1 MPRTKIFERYLS
13 ILGIEP
19 EEPSHDH
26 LRRLVRAQL
35 VRVPFEN
42 ISKLY
47 LKKTRDASFIPS
59 LEEYLDGIER
69 FNFGGTCYANNPY
82 FAKLLHHCGY
92 DVDLCS
98 ADMTKPDVHVVS
110 MVHLEGREYLV
121 DVGYGAP
128 FYAPIPLDLIREQEI
143 PWGENRYV
151 LHPRDEQG
159 RSRMDQY
166 RDGELVH
173 SYLAKPEPRE
183 IGDFAEMFTALYLS
197 GLATPKDLGSMYNGS
212 MPAAAGTWVNQSA
225 ALAVEPLTSGFWQVA
240 IAVDAL
246 ELIDGAYESAGIQY
260 FELTVAEKTPY
271 PVAVSA
277 PARIPPPANV
287 GEDGASD
294 FTGTVPSDQ
303 AAAVSHFVNGYL
315 TGQEDIA
322 RYVTPT
328 ARIQLF
334 AEPPY
339 ASATITSLGS
349 DELGNVTV
357 AVSAVTNGGAMHPL
371 QYTVAL
377 SFEAGVWE
385 VADLTSVVGLE

>member
-183 IGDFAEMFTALYLS
+183 IGDFAEVIRHSYTDAATFMNVVVVERFLPGRSLRFQNFDLRESTLDATTFTRLTDKEE
-197 GLATPKDLGSMYNGS
+197 LAK
-212 MPAAAGTWVNQSA
+212 
-225 ALAVEPLTSGFWQVA
+225 A
-240 IAVDAL
+240 IAHHCAFPADIIREAIADISL
-246 ELIDGAYESAGIQY
+246 EA
-260 FELTVAEKTPY
+260 
-271 PVAVSA
+271 
-277 PARIPPPANV
+277 
-287 GEDGASD
+287 
-294 FTGTVPSDQ
+294 
-303 AAAVSHFVNGYL
+303 
-315 TGQEDIA
+315 DI
-322 RYVTPT
+322 Y
-328 ARIQLF
+328 
-334 AEPPY
+334 
-339 ASATITSLGS
+339 S
-349 DELGNVTV
+349 
-357 AVSAVTNGGAMHPL
+357 
-371 QYTVAL
+371 
-377 SFEAGVWE
+377 
-385 VADLTSVVGLE
+385 